1 MDEFTIVTVVVA
13 FTALAAWANDR
24 FIKLPNAIGVMLAGV
39 LVSGGILW
47 ANRMGV
53 IDDTWAIKLVQN
65 LHLESLLLTGTGSQS
80 SGQGILL
87 GLLLFAAAVQIEPAS
102 MARRLGLI
110 IWLATIGV
118 VLTAV
123 GLALGFHVLLWFAD
137 RPSFILH
144 LLLFG
149 VILAP
154 TDPVAVLSLLRRTSV
169 PGRVREVVTGE
180 ALFNDGASIILFLFL
195 LALITGQTE
204 TPYQGAWLLGFFV
217 EAGGGIVA
225 GLVFGFLGMVLIS
238 TSHAASVMVL
248 VSISIVLGIGVMSPL
263 FYTSCPVA
271 CAVAGLVIG
280 RTRVLTAN
288 EGRLTSSFW
297 RLIEQVLTAVLFLMI
312 GLELLVADLSW
323 EAVLWSLP
331 VIPLLLIMRF
341 LALVIPWS
349 VARAFGWTTIAI
361 EEIIL
366 MTWCGI
372 RGGVSIAMA
381 IAVPVTIKVADGSSD
396 LRADAMVATIL
407 VVIASIIIQ
416 GLTVPRVAKMVQR
429 RSDRRAAA
437 EAAA

>member
-1 MDEFTIVTVVVA
+1 M
-13 FTALAAWANDR
+13 
-24 FIKLPNAIGVMLAGV
+24 
-39 LVSGGILW
+39 
-47 ANRMGV
+47 
-53 IDDTWAIKLVQN
+53 
-65 LHLESLLLTGTGSQS
+65 
-80 SGQGILL
+80 
-87 GLLLFAAAVQIEPAS
+87 
-102 MARRLGLI
+102 
-110 IWLATIGV
+110 
-118 VLTAV
+118 
-123 GLALGFHVLLWFAD
+123 
-137 RPSFILH
+137 
-144 LLLFG
+144 
-149 VILAP
+149 
-154 TDPVAVLSLLRRTSV
+154 
-169 PGRVREVVTGE
+169 
-180 ALFNDGASIILFLFL
+180 
-195 LALITGQTE
+195 
-204 TPYQGAWLLGFFV
+204 
-217 EAGGGIVA
+217 A
-225 GLVFGFLGMVLIS
+225 GLVVGFLGMLLIS

-416 GLTVPRVAKMVQR
+416 GLTVTRVAKMVQR